1 MQKNKTIIHRF
12 EAVVYPYRIWV
23 AFTDNIE
30 SLNDNLMEYPSEKPF
45 VIPID
50 KKLGGFTTM
59 AVDKEG
65 YIGSL
70 IVYVTKKDCTIKTIA
85 HEATHAARDFWE
97 YINED
102 VAGVEADAYLVGW
115 IADCIYK
122 AKIA

>member
-1 MQKNKTIIHRF
+1 MIAEQKRINSYVVALVTALLGSKLNKLMKNKTIIHRF

-23 AFTDNIE
+23 AFTDNIK

-65 YIGSL
+65 YIG
-70 IVYVTKKDCTIKTIA
+70 
-85 HEATHAARDFWE
+85 
-97 YINED
+97 
-102 VAGVEADAYLVGW
+102 
-115 IADCIYK
+115 
-122 AKIA
+122 